1 VQRSTVP
8 RTGVT
13 GSGPFERIPRI
24 ENYQSPLSEPGHP
37 VRVLGRLPREGAIA
51 SPGRKSGEMGNLT
64 TWGPPEKR
72 GTARLHLSVSA
83 GLGPILFTLSFFSV
97 GSGFEPAAGLRPGV
111 RLNAGWKPGGS
122 TEVLPHELSKQ
133 YWV

>member
-1 VQRSTVP
+1 MQRSTVS

-13 GSGPFERIPRI
+13 RSGPSERIPGI

-37 VRVLGRLPREGAIA
+37 VRIRGRLPREGALA
-51 SPGRKSGEMGNLT
+51 SPSRESGEMGNLT

-83 GLGPILFTLSFFSV
+83 GLGRNQTHRNQREPGRSRVELVPSERWLTHEDDLPALSV
-97 GSGFEPAAGLRPGV
+97 GAGAMEG
-111 RLNAGWKPGGS
+111 RLHFQS
-122 TEVLPHELSKQ
+122 
-133 YWV
+133 